1 MTQCCS
7 AVVAVPCKL
16 GHGQGLLLCLSLPA
30 GDYQPLAQLPQH
42 QLCKPA
48 SQGKELRY
56 NGCSHAMGGCCSR
69 HTEAEHT
76 HTQANGCTPERM
88 QCAQPAVSRTD
99 TRGQQRWQLLLL
111 QFVAVSREHTHTIGC
126 SNWDTQWLRDTLRTH
141 NRWTSNS
148 SKVGPGQC
156 TRRCYCALKA
166 WHGTNGNYIERWQEM
181 ACHTTQPSA
190 GKSQPATCTVMLHFI
205 GTCATGSAGRECCSS
220 LGIRCHMH
228 RLLPIKWQ
236 TDKAERPH
244 PSELHSGKGQA
255 RAHRPSTHT
264 LNFSTN
270 NDIEF
275 TGRLAA
281 VHTKAPGPHSVH
293 THSAA
298 HTADAATPGNC
309 KR

>member
-76 HTQANGCTPERM
+76 HAQANGCTPERI

-111 QFVAVSREHTHTIGC
+111 QFVAVSREHTHNRMQQLGHTMVVRHPQNTQQMDQQQQQQGGTRPVHMALLLRPVSLAWDKRKLHREVAGDGLPHRTAIC
-126 SNWDTQWLRDTLRTH
+126 RQKPASHMHSHATLHWYMRNW
-141 NRWTSNS
+141 
-148 SKVGPGQC
+148 V
-156 TRRCYCALKA
+156 
-166 WHGTNGNYIERWQEM
+166 RWQ
-181 ACHTTQPSA
+181 
-190 GKSQPATCTVMLHFI
+190 GML
-205 GTCATGSAGRECCSS
+205 
-220 LGIRCHMH
+220 
-228 RLLPIKWQ
+228 Q
-236 TDKAERPH
+236 
-244 PSELHSGKGQA
+244 
-255 RAHRPSTHT
+255 
-264 LNFSTN
+264 
-270 NDIEF
+270 
-275 TGRLAA
+275 
-281 VHTKAPGPHSVH
+281 
-293 THSAA
+293 
-298 HTADAATPGNC
+298 
-309 KR
+309 